1 MKKWAL
7 LFVVGCLL
15 LAASCGVRILG
26 KKGPVANPMQCKHVA
41 LRIKNTGSKPVYKYI
56 VFAGKH
62 GVYEFSG
69 LQPDSFSSY
78 QCVPAYDKIFNN
90 NLYVLLSPTDTIKM
104 PPDPTNNT
112 IPTENL
118 ITEGRITLL
127 VSCNYQDVPKPFSYP
142 MLNAFSQ
149 QEK

>member
-1 MKKWAL
+1 MKKWGL
-7 LFVVGCLL
+7 LIVFAVML
-15 LAASCGVRILG
+15 LAASCGVQLIG
-26 KKGPVANPMQCKHVA
+26 KKGKVANPLQCKHVA

-56 VFAGKH
+56 VFASKH

-69 LQPDSFSSY
+69 LQPDSFSSF
-78 QCVPAYDKIFNN
+78 QCLPSYDKIFNAK
-90 NLYVLLSPTDTIKM
+90 LYVLLSPTDTIKM

-112 IPTENL
+112 IPQENL

-127 VSCNYQDVPKPFSYP
+127 ISCNYQNVPKPFSYP

-149 QEK
+149 QDK